1 MAFWAQ
7 VDDGG
12 IGVDR
17 LRGKVAIVTGAGGGI
32 GGAIAKAFAGEG
44 ASVVCNDIN
53 LKTLNRTVSG
63 IQGAGGHAVALVA
76 DVALEQ
82 TAIDAV
88 ALAKTKFGGL
98 SVLVNNAIFDLALAP
113 LTDIA
118 LDDWQRTMDVNLNS
132 AFLMSKHA
140 IPVMATGGGG
150 SIIHIASQLARAA
163 KHGRPWYVAA
173 KGALISMARAMAI
186 DHADQ
191 NIRVNTLSPGP
202 VETDRFVSNFDD
214 RKAARSAN
222 NTLMN
227 RLGTPDEIAAGAVF
241 MASDEASF
249 MTGADLLIDGGYT
262 AQ

>member
-1 MAFWAQ
+1 
-7 VDDGG
+7 
-12 IGVDR
+12 VDR

-32 GGAIAKAFAGEG
+32 GGAIARAFANEG
-44 ASVVCNDIN
+44 ASVVVNDIN
-53 LKTLNRTVSG
+53 PERLSRTVSD
-63 IQGAGGHAVALVA
+63 IEGAGGRAVALAA

-82 TAIDAV
+82 TAIDA
-88 ALAKTKFGGL
+88 AKLAEAEFGGL
-98 SVLVNNAIFDLALAP
+98 SVLVNNAVFDLALGP
-113 LTDIA
+113 LTGIT
-118 LDDWQRTMDVNLNS
+118 LEDWQRAMDVNLTS

-140 IPVMATGGGG
+140 IPVMASGGGG

-163 KHGRPWYVAA
+163 KPGRPWYVAA
-173 KGALISMARAMAI
+173 KGALISMARAMAV
-186 DHADQ
+186 DHADH

-202 VETDRFVSNFDD
+202 VETDRFVANFDD
-214 RKAARSAN
+214 REAARAAN

-241 MASDEASF
+241 LASDEASF

>member
-1 MAFWAQ
+1 M
-7 VDDGG
+7 
-12 IGVDR
+12 DR

-32 GGAIAKAFAGEG
+32 GGAIARAFAGEG
-44 ASVVCNDIN
+44 ASVVVNDIN
-53 LKTLNRTVSG
+53 PERLSRTVSDIEG
-63 IQGAGGHAVALVA
+63 TGGRAVALAA
-76 DVALEQ
+76 DIALEQ

-88 ALAKTKFGGL
+88 ALANSEFGGL
-98 SVLVNNAIFDLALAP
+98 SVLVNNAVFDLALGP
-113 LTDIA
+113 LTGIT
-118 LDDWQRTMDVNLNS
+118 LEDWQRAMDVNLTS

-140 IPVMATGGGG
+140 IPVIVSGGGG

-163 KHGRPWYVAA
+163 KPGRPWYVAA
-173 KGALISMARAMAI
+173 KGALISMARAMAV

-202 VETDRFVSNFDD
+202 VETDRFVANFDE
-214 RKAARSAN
+214 REAARAAN

-241 MASDEASF
+241 LASDEASF

>member
-1 MAFWAQ
+1 MASQ
-7 VDDGG
+7 
-12 IGVDR
+12 IPSS
-17 LRGKVAIVTGAGGGI
+17 
-32 GGAIAKAFAGEG
+32 E
-44 ASVVCNDIN
+44 
-53 LKTLNRTVSG
+53 
-63 IQGAGGHAVALVA
+63 
-76 DVALEQ
+76 
-82 TAIDAV
+82 ID
-88 ALAKTKFGGL
+88 
-98 SVLVNNAIFDLALAP
+98 VNNAIFDLALAP
-113 LTDIA
+113 VTDIT
-118 LDDWQRTMDVNLNS
+118 LDDWQRTMDVNLTS

-140 IPVMATGGGG
+140 IPVMASGGGG

-173 KGALISMARAMAI
+173 KGALISMARAMAV

-202 VETDRFVSNFDD
+202 VETDRFVANFDD
-214 RKAARSAN
+214 RMAAQAAN

-227 RLGTPDEIAAGAVF
+227 RLGTPGEIAAAAVF